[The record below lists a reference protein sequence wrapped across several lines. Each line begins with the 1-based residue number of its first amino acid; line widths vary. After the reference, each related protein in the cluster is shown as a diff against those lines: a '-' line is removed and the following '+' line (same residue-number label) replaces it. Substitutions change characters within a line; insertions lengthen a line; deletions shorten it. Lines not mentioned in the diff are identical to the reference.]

1 MIIISR
7 DELNRTVFMI
17 IISRDKLN
25 RTVFMIIISR
35 DEFNILNVFDDY
47 YIQTD
52 MMRFDFVLV

>member
-17 IISRDKLN
+17 IISRDEL
-25 RTVFMIIISR
+25 
-35 DEFNILNVFDDY
+35 NILNVFDDY

-52 MMRFDFVLV
+52 I

>member
-17 IISRDKLN
+17 IISRD
-25 RTVFMIIISR
+25 
-35 DEFNILNVFDDY
+35 DY

>member
-17 IISRDKLN
+17 IISRDEL
-25 RTVFMIIISR
+25 
-35 DEFNILNVFDDY
+35 NILNVFDDY